1 MNTKIIIFSTLAALF
16 VAASVGLYQL
26 GQNCLAFF
34 AVAVAFLF
42 VLATLAYVVI
52 DLLLSVR
59 QEELLK
65 SKKKLES
72 EYQELIAKVKEQE
85 SLNKSLKAANE
96 ALGSVGQAR
105 IAELEQKNKELLT
118 QLQVNSAIEKKF
130 EILINWQKQL
140 EAAKAQDAAEAEVSE

>member
-1 MNTKIIIFSTLAALF
+1 MNTKIIIFSILAALF

-26 GQNCLAFF
+26 GRNCLALF
-34 AVAVAFLF
+34 AVVVAFLF
-42 VLATLAYVVI
+42 VLSALAYVVF

-65 SKKKLES
+65 SKKELES
-72 EYQELIAKVKEQE
+72 EYQDLIAKVKEQE
-85 SLNKSLKAANE
+85 SRNKSLKAENE

-140 EAAKAQDAAEAEVSE
+140 EAAKAQDAAKASE

>member
-1 MNTKIIIFSTLAALF
+1 MNTKIIIFSTLAAVF

-26 GQNCLAFF
+26 EQNCLALF

-42 VLATLAYVVI
+42 VLSALAYVVI

-72 EYQELIAKVKEQE
+72 EYQDLIAKVKEQE

-140 EAAKAQDAAEAEVSE
+140 EAAKAQDTAEVSE

>member
-1 MNTKIIIFSTLAALF
+1 MNTKIIIFSILAALF

-26 GQNCLAFF
+26 GRNCLAFF
-34 AVAVAFLF
+34 AVVVAFLF
-42 VLATLAYVVI
+42 VLSALAYVVI

-72 EYQELIAKVKEQE
+72 EVQVLNADVKNLNYQKE
-85 SLNKSLKAANE
+85 SLKAE
-96 ALGSVGQAR
+96 IKKLGSEGKAR

-118 QLQVNSAIEKKF
+118 QLQVNSAIEKKL

-140 EAAKAQDAAEAEVSE
+140 EAAKAQDAAEISE

>member
-1 MNTKIIIFSTLAALF
+1 MNTKIIIFSTLAAVF

-26 GQNCLAFF
+26 EQNCLALF

-42 VLATLAYVVI
+42 VLSALAYVVI

-65 SKKKLES
+65 SKKELES
-72 EYQELIAKVKEQE
+72 EVQVLNADVKNLNYQKE
-85 SLNKSLKAANE
+85 SLEAEIK
-96 ALGSVGQAR
+96 ALGSEGKAR

-118 QLQVNSAIEKKF
+118 QLQINSAIEKKF

-140 EAAKAQDAAEAEVSE
+140 EAAKAQDTAEVSE

>member
-1 MNTKIIIFSTLAALF
+1 MNTKIIIFSILAALF

-26 GQNCLAFF
+26 GRNCLALF
-34 AVAVAFLF
+34 AVVVAFLF
-42 VLATLAYVVI
+42 VLSALAYVVI

-72 EYQELIAKVKEQE
+72 EVQVLNADVKNLNYQKE
-85 SLNKSLKAANE
+85 SLKAE
-96 ALGSVGQAR
+96 IKKLGSEGKAR

-118 QLQVNSAIEKKF
+118 QLQVNSAIEKKL

>member
-26 GQNCLAFF
+26 GQNCLALF
-34 AVAVAFLF
+34 AVVVAFLF

-72 EYQELIAKVKEQE
+72 EYQDLIAKVKEQE

-96 ALGSVGQAR
+96 ALGSEGQAR

-130 EILINWQKQL
+130 EVLINWQKQL
-140 EAAKAQDAAEAEVSE
+140 EAAKAQDAAEASE

>member
-1 MNTKIIIFSTLAALF
+1 MNTKIIIFSILAALF

-26 GQNCLAFF
+26 GQNCLALF
-34 AVAVAFLF
+34 AVVVAFLF
-42 VLATLAYVVI
+42 VLSALAYVAI

-65 SKKKLES
+65 SKKELES
-72 EYQELIAKVKEQE
+72 EVQVLNADVKNLNYQKE
-85 SLNKSLKAANE
+85 SLKAE
-96 ALGSVGQAR
+96 IKKLGSEGKAR

-140 EAAKAQDAAEAEVSE
+140 EAAKAQDAAEASE

>member
-1 MNTKIIIFSTLAALF
+1 MNTKIIIFSILAALF

-26 GQNCLAFF
+26 GRNCLALF
-34 AVAVAFLF
+34 AVVVAFLF
-42 VLATLAYVVI
+42 VLSALAYVVI

-72 EYQELIAKVKEQE
+72 EVQVLNADVKNLNYQKE
-85 SLNKSLKAANE
+85 SLKAE
-96 ALGSVGQAR
+96 IKKLGSEGKAR

-118 QLQVNSAIEKKF
+118 QLQVNSAIEKKL
-130 EILINWQKQL
+130 EILINWPKQL